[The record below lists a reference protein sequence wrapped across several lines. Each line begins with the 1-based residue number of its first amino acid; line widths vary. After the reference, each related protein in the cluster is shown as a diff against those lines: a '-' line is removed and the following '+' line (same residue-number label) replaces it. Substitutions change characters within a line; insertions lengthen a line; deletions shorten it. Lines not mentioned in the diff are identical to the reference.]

1 MERKTETTIADSFPD
16 RMDCAGDASVAAF
29 ARHLRAER
37 NVSPHTLSAYIQ
49 DIGQFAEYKWPKAAF
64 AEPAFAWG
72 EVTRQEA
79 RGFLMAFARAGSGAA
94 TTRRKLSALRTFFT
108 YLQRERIL
116 EANPFAGLRGPKL
129 AKSLPVVLG
138 IPEVEALLAA
148 PLAALKERLAK
159 PPKPSPKEE
168 YAFLRDAAVFEVLYS
183 TGCRVSE
190 IAALNWGGLQRI
202 DAAEGGTVAV
212 EGKGR
217 KQRLCV
223 LGRPACRALLLLHA
237 KAGKIWESATADSAP
252 VFLNAEGGRLT
263 TRSIERRMK
272 IWLRAAELPPDV
284 TPHKLRHSFATH
296 LLDAG
301 ADLRSVQEMLGHASL
316 ATTQIYTHVSVQR
329 LQEEYA
335 KAHPRA
341 AVVRRPDAPSVT

>member
-1 MERKTETTIADSFPD
+1 
-16 RMDCAGDASVAAF
+16 MDCVGDTAVSTF

-37 NVSPHTLSAYIQ
+37 NASPHTLSAYIQ

-64 AEPAFAWG
+64 ADPVFVWG

-79 RGFLMAFARAGSGAA
+79 RGFLMTFAKAGVEPA
-94 TTRRKLSALRTFFT
+94 TTRRKLSSLRTFFT
-108 YLQRERIL
+108 YLQREHIL

-129 AKSLPVVLG
+129 AKNLPVVLG

-148 PLAALKERLAK
+148 PLKALKERLAK

-168 YAFLRDAAVFEVLYS
+168 YTLLRDAAIFEVLYS

-190 IAALNWGGLQRI
+190 IAALNWGDLQSL
-202 DAAEGGTVAV
+202 DAVNGGTVVV

-223 LGRPACRALLLLHA
+223 LGRPACHALLLMHE
-237 KAGKIWESATADSAP
+237 KAGVVWADGTSDAAP

-272 IWLRAAELPPDV
+272 IWLRAAELPPNV

-341 AVVRRPDAPSVT
+341 ARS